1 MTEFGGRLD
10 DIDERGESE
19 ALEVQEPEIE
29 ILGFEGEREGD
40 DVPRRAPA
48 VDPPPAAVP
57 TAAEIEREI
66 AELKE
71 KNLRLYADF
80 DNFRK
85 RMEREREEMQRG
97 AVGETVRE
105 LLPVMDNLRRA
116 LSSQG
121 EKADLLLGIEMIE
134 RQLAEVLR
142 RFGVRE
148 VPAIGAPFDPRM
160 HEAVS
165 REESADVGSPTVV
178 AELQRGYLIGERLL
192 RPALVKVAMPHEG
205 EPSGRESGE

>member
-1 MTEFGGRLD
+1 MTESGGRLD
-10 DIDERGESE
+10 DTDERGESE

-40 DVPRRAPA
+40 DLPLRAPA
-48 VDPPPAAVP
+48 VDPPAVAVP
-57 TAAEIEREI
+57 TAAQIEREI
-66 AELKE
+66 GELKE

-148 VPAIGAPFDPRM
+148 VPAVGAPFDPRM

-165 REESADVGSPTVV
+165 REESAEVSSPTVV